1 MKKNIIC
8 LTILLGSASLLYA
21 QTNDSISTDL
31 NDVVV
36 VASRKPTKISDL
48 AGTVWVINQEQIA
61 QQAKNGVPLK
71 EALAIMIPGMDVG
84 SQGRSNYGQNMRGR
98 SMLVM
103 IDGVSLN
110 SIRNISRQ
118 LDAIDPFNIERVE
131 VLSGAS
137 AIYGGNATGGIVNIV
152 TKKALKNGISGET
165 ELGLRTGF
173 SGSDD
178 HDWRVAQSIGYKND
192 KFTGRLAVAFQQNGG
207 AYDADGDQIFADISQ
222 LDLQY
227 NQSIDVLA
235 TAGYKFN
242 PKHQINGSVQYYRSK
257 YSGDRSLYL
266 GENISVL
273 TKGDASVLEMR
284 DGFDT
289 DKNPGTERVMGTL
302 SYNGTNI
309 LGGQDVYVQF
319 ASRVEKLG
327 FYPFP
332 GNLTLPSG
340 TSPYM
345 SASQQDTYYSGL
357 KAVLVKDWG
366 KLKLTYGADVDFE
379 KFEGQQNVFD
389 SQKSLSSGGMI
400 NHTVLTIDRYP
411 TNHSSSF
418 AGYAQA
424 EYNILPQLKVSGGIR
439 YQDISIKL
447 DDFIGS
453 TQQLQIANGYGNSA
467 DNIPGGKS
475 SYNMTML
482 NAGLLYKINE
492 LNQVWTTYS
501 QGVSLAD
508 PSKFYGYGNY
518 KFNSATNNW
527 DLSSSVNVKD
537 SPLSGVKTGQLEL
550 GYRFRTNNGFKGQ
563 ISGFISNSDKNIALK
578 RDGLNLWVEV
588 VDQKLRNMGVEAEVS
603 YTNGGFYVGANTLLI
618 KSEVEKNGDWQKQDV
633 STSGPSKFTAYAGYG
648 FDNWNFRF
656 QTLQSFKYTDGLEN
670 VIDSY
675 NTSDLMVAYKLP
687 FGKINL
693 GVQNIFNSDYQTI
706 WSAKSQ
712 VLYSAYKVPELF
724 YYAGRGRTFNLSF
737 TYNF

>member
-242 PKHQINGSVQYYRSK
+242 PNHQINGSVQYYRSK

-289 DKNPGTERVMGTL
+289 DKNPGTERIMGTL

-400 NHTVLTIDRYP
+400 NHTVLTIDR
-411 TNHSSSF
+411 
-418 AGYAQA
+418 
-424 EYNILPQLKVSGGIR
+424 L
-439 YQDISIKL
+439 
-447 DDFIGS
+447 
-453 TQQLQIANGYGNSA
+453 
-467 DNIPGGKS
+467 
-475 SYNMTML
+475 
-482 NAGLLYKINE
+482 
-492 LNQVWTTYS
+492 
-501 QGVSLAD
+501 SL
-508 PSKFYGYGNY
+508 
-518 KFNSATNNW
+518 
-527 DLSSSVNVKD
+527 
-537 SPLSGVKTGQLEL
+537 
-550 GYRFRTNNGFKGQ
+550 
-563 ISGFISNSDKNIALK
+563 IHI
-578 RDGLNLWVEV
+578 
-588 VDQKLRNMGVEAEVS
+588 
-603 YTNGGFYVGANTLLI
+603 
-618 KSEVEKNGDWQKQDV
+618 
-633 STSGPSKFTAYAGYG
+633 
-648 FDNWNFRF
+648 
-656 QTLQSFKYTDGLEN
+656 
-670 VIDSY
+670 
-675 NTSDLMVAYKLP
+675 
-687 FGKINL
+687 
-693 GVQNIFNSDYQTI
+693 
-706 WSAKSQ
+706 
-712 VLYSAYKVPELF
+712 
-724 YYAGRGRTFNLSF
+724 
-737 TYNF
+737 

>member
-1 MKKNIIC
+1 MKKNLIY
-8 LTILLGSASLLYA
+8 LGIFFGSLSTTYA
-21 QTNDSISTDL
+21 QTNDSISTNL

-36 VASRKPTKISDL
+36 VASRKPQKIADL

-71 EALAIMIPGMDVG
+71 EALAIMIPGMDAG

-103 IDGVSLN
+103 LDGVSLN

-118 LDAIDPFNIERVE
+118 LDAIDPFNIDRIE

-152 TKKALKNGISGET
+152 TKKALKSGISGDT
-165 ELGLRTGF
+165 ELGIRTGF
-173 SGSDD
+173 AGSDD
-178 HDWRVAQSIGYKND
+178 HDWRAAQSIAYKND
-192 KFTGRLAVAFQQNGG
+192 KFTGRVALAFQQNGG
-207 AYDADGDQIFADISQ
+207 AYDSDGDQVFADISQ

-227 NQSIDVLA
+227 NRSFDVLA

-242 PKHQINGSVQYYRSK
+242 SKHQINGSFQYYNSK
-257 YSGDRSLYL
+257 FNGDRSLYL
-266 GENISVL
+266 GENISAL

-284 DGFDT
+284 DGFDS

-319 ASRVEKLG
+319 ASRLEKLG

-332 GNLTLPSG
+332 GTIALPSG
-340 TSPYM
+340 TVPYM
-345 SASQQDTYYSGL
+345 SASQQNTTYTGL
-357 KAVLVKDWG
+357 KAVLVKDWN
-366 KLKLTYGADVDFE
+366 KFKLTYGVDVDFE
-379 KFEGQQNVFD
+379 KFDGQQNVFD
-389 SQKSLSSGGMI
+389 SKKSLSSGGLI
-400 NHTVLTIDRYP
+400 NKTIYTVDRYP
-411 TNHSSSF
+411 TNHSTSF

-424 EYNILPQLKVSGGIR
+424 EYEILPKLKVSGGIR
-439 YQDISIKL
+439 YQDISIDL

-453 TQQLQIANGYGNSA
+453 AQQVQMQNGYGASA
-467 DNIPGGKS
+467 DYIPGGKS

-492 LNQVWTTYS
+492 MNQVWGTYS

-518 KFNSATNNW
+518 KFNQTTNHW
-527 DLSSSVNVKD
+527 DLASSVNVKD
-537 SPLSGVKTGQLEL
+537 SPLSGVKTGQFEI
-550 GYRFRTNNGFKGQ
+550 GYRFKTTNGFKGQ

-578 RDGLNLWVEV
+578 REGLNLWVEV
-588 VDQKLRNMGVEAEVS
+588 VDQKLRNTGVEAEFS
-603 YTNGGFYVGANTLLI
+603 YTNNGFYIGASTLLI

-633 STSGPSKFTAYAGYG
+633 STSGPSKITAFAGYG

-656 QTLQSFKYTDGLEN
+656 QTLQSLKYTDGLKN

-675 NTSDLMVAYKLP
+675 NTSDLMIGYKLP

-693 GVQNIFNSDYQTI
+693 GVQNIFNTDYQTI

-724 YYAGRGRTFNLSF
+724 NYAGRGRTFNLNF
-737 TYNF
+737 TYSF